1 MSSQQD
7 KNRHS
12 DGLGSTRSSSSSVDK
27 SIGLDS
33 EDIHGGNIDKIR
45 TILFGS
51 QMRDYEV
58 RFVRLEDRLSKE
70 VLELREDLKRRADSL
85 ESYIRQEVD
94 ALSSRIRNEYSERA
108 EAFKDLSGTLDNLN
122 KVVEKR
128 TRQLDEE
135 VSKGQRE
142 LRQAI
147 LEQGKVLS
155 DKIRT
160 SNDDILT
167 LVERELSQMRAG
179 KVDRSSLANLFTDL
193 AIRLNNGQ
201 LQTGE

>member
-1 MSSQQD
+1 MSIQQE
-7 KNRHS
+7 KSRHS
-12 DGLGSTRSSSSSVDK
+12 EGLASTRSSSGSDK
-27 SIGLDS
+27 PISLDS

-45 TILFGS
+45 AILFGS

-58 RFVRLEDRLSKE
+58 RFVRIEDRLNKE
-70 VLELREDLKRRADSL
+70 VVELREDLRRRADSL
-85 ESYIRQEVD
+85 ESYVRQEVE
-94 ALSSRIRNEYSERA
+94 ALSSRIRNEYAERA

-122 KVVEKR
+122 KVFEKR

-135 VSKGQRE
+135 LSKGQRE

-160 SNDDILT
+160 SNDDILS
-167 LVERELSQMRAG
+167 LVERELSQMRGG
-179 KVDRSSLANLFTDL
+179 KVDRSALANLFTDL
-193 AIRLNNGQ
+193 AIRLNNGT